1 MTSIF
6 LYSAQLSILGLISLL
21 IYRVRTLYFVS
32 YPQENEHVNSIIN
45 RLIGGDIHVTDQ
57 YDIKMD
63 CLKQAQIFCGV
74 QMLDVKR
81 SYGNLNQKNLSWL
94 KEAIGLYLIGAV
106 DFIGKQ
112 ARCDASTRKELITL
126 ALKSNLKLTDE
137 TSNQYFSEALYRTLS
152 SEKDLMV
159 RAGAKSA
166 KHWLNDTQIPKDL
179 ALSYQLNDWG
189 VFT

>member
-1 MTSIF
+1 MTSLF
-6 LYSAQLSILGLISLL
+6 LYSVQLSLFGLIFFL

-32 YPQENEHVNSIIN
+32 YPQENEHINSIIN
-45 RLIGGDIHVTDQ
+45 RLIDGDIHVVDQ
-57 YDIKMD
+57 YDIKMN

-81 SYGNLNQKNLSWL
+81 SYGDLNQKNLAWL

-112 ARCDASTRKELITL
+112 AKCDSSTRKELITL
-126 ALKSNLKLTDE
+126 VLKSNLKLTDE
-137 TSNQYFSEALYRTLS
+137 LSNQFFSEALYRTIS

-166 KHWLNDTQIPKDL
+166 KHWLNEKQIPKEL
-179 ALSYQLNDWG
+179 ALNYQLNDWG
-189 VFT
+189 VFA